1 MKAIIMAA
9 GVGSRIS
16 RHVDKPKCL
25 LEIEGKAILRR
36 TCEML
41 LRNEIQPT
49 IVVGYQHQMI
59 EREVAEMGVSTL

>member
-41 LRNEIQPT
+41 LKNEINVQRTVKSINCP
-49 IVVGYQHQMI
+49 GLG
-59 EREVAEMGVSTL
+59 A